1 MEEEVAEEAAGVEEV
16 TEETGGV
23 DEVSP
28 LPSSPFLFPRQVAL
42 AIHPLPEGRTHARTP
57 THRHGQTWHTL
68 RTRP

>member
-28 LPSSPFLFPRQVAL
+28 LPSSPFLQ
-42 AIHPLPEGRTHARTP
+42 
-57 THRHGQTWHTL
+57 HRGVPSSVLML
-68 RTRP
+68 RAVSVQLVYLISMIE